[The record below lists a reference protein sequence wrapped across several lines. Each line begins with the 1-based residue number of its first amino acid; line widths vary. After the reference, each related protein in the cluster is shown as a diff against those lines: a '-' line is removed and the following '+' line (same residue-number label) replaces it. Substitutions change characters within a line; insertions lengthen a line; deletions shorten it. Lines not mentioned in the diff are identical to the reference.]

1 MHDGKVEDV
10 LPVLA
15 RIRILR
21 QIYKGISLFV
31 AVEVSGDLSLGGSA
45 FDAGRSCSLGESVF
59 NMLMSGRFT
68 AKCAVHLMVPR
79 CVRGGV
85 AVASAG
91 LVRSVHAKGLKA
103 LRHRRA
109 EHIGDP
115 HCPHIFAERIQHAVG
130 RSQELVRRV
139 PELVVL
145 LEVMRMVERAIV
157 TKGFEFPLRHVIH
170 TSFPWI
176 REFGEVLAKGEL
188 RCTIKHDAN
197 NTP

>member
-15 RIRILR
+15 RISILR

-109 EHIGDP
+109 ESIGNP
-115 HCPHIFAERIQHAVG
+115 HCPHIFAERIQHAV
-130 RSQELVRRV
+130 
-139 PELVVL
+139 
-145 LEVMRMVERAIV
+145 
-157 TKGFEFPLRHVIH
+157 TF
-170 TSFPWI
+170 
-176 REFGEVLAKGEL
+176 
-188 RCTIKHDAN
+188 
-197 NTP
+197 